1 MIEKQDKA
9 REKAKSKNQSIG
21 MRRLA
26 LSNSRAVELGTF
38 KDIFSDPATAP
49 LKSDETSTF
58 SSNQLL
64 DNDPTLGP
72 VPKTP
77 GTVDGLIAARLKSS
91 EKKKAKGKTLS
102 RRLSKEPGRKAPRVP
117 TSSLVVMELIR
128 PGKQRVRV
136 PANLVE
142 STPPKRM
149 RQSSLN

>member
-1 MIEKQDKA
+1 
-9 REKAKSKNQSIG
+9 

-38 KDIFSDPATAP
+38 KNVFSDLATAP
-49 LKSDETSTF
+49 FEPDETPTF

-64 DNDPTLGP
+64 DNNPALSP
-72 VPKTP
+72 IPKTP
-77 GTVDGLIAARLKSS
+77 GIVDGLTAARLKNF
-91 EKKKAKGKTLS
+91 EKKKAKGKTLF

-117 TSSLVVMELIR
+117 TLSFVVMELIR

-136 PANLVE
+136 PANAVK
-142 STPPKRM
+142 STLPKRM